1 MLEEQKKLF
10 KKWKLKLKDDWDF
23 FIVHYKIKGNIKIE
37 KIIKKDEEQKL
48 YDFLFNTYFDYEYE
62 GGTLSSYQL
71 SLLLG
76 LSDRYVRKILVRI
89 KWRLKKVLS

>member
-23 FIVHYKIKGNIKIE
+23 FIVRYEIKGNIKIE

-62 GGTLSSYQL
+62 GVTLSSYQL

>member
-23 FIVHYKIKGNIKIE
+23 FIVRYEIKWNIKIE

-62 GGTLSSYQL
+62 GVTLSSYQL

>member
-23 FIVHYKIKGNIKIE
+23 FIVRYEIKGNIKIE

-62 GGTLSSYQL
+62 GVTLSSYQL

-89 KWRLKKVLS
+89 QWRLKKVLS